1 MGDTARVPGSWLQLG
16 PGMVVAAIPGE
27 NQQTE
32 DSSVPSLCCSAYQE
46 NKNMIR
52 VEIQKKQFTEKK
64 KLETLSVCKIFTYIG
79 QHTKI
84 PKHVNNNIGKL
95 ENYEYLEQCPL
106 ITSNTAKCQHDC
118 TDMGG
123 LKKGKGEGK
132 GKNPCSYR
140 NASLKITK

>member
-52 VEIQKKQFTEKK
+52 VEIQKKQFTGKK
-64 KLETLSVCKIFTYIG
+64 KLETLSACKIFTYIG

-95 ENYEYLEQCPL
+95 WKIMNTWNNVHSLPATLQNVNMTVL
-106 ITSNTAKCQHDC
+106 IWGD
-118 TDMGG
+118 
-123 LKKGKGEGK
+123 
-132 GKNPCSYR
+132 
-140 NASLKITK
+140 